1 MEPSH
6 KSKAVKAD
14 ITRIFGVDRRES
26 IRQGICTQC
35 SKPVDVFRDSLSRKE
50 YTISGY
56 CQACQDVE
64 FAEYDKEESWDS
76 VDTDL

>member
-1 MEPSH
+1 MEPSP
-6 KSKAVKAD
+6 KSEAVEAD
-14 ITRIFGVDRRES
+14 ITRLFGVDRREC

-35 SKPVDVFRDSLSRKE
+35 SKPADVFRDSLSRKE

-56 CQACQDVE
+56 CQACQDVA
-64 FAEYDKEESWDS
+64 FDSYNEESWDS